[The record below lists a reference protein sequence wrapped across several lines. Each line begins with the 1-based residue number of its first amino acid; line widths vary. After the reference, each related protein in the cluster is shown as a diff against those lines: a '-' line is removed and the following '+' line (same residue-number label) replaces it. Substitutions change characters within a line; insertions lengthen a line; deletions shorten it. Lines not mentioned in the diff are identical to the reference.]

1 MLKGKISP
9 SLMCADFTDIKSTL
23 DCFAE
28 SGIEYLHIDIMDGQ
42 FVPNITLSDC
52 VVQSLRNYTRI
63 PFDYHLMIDDPENK
77 LDWFSFKDNDLV
89 SVHYEST
96 RHVQRAL
103 TKIRERGALA
113 GLALNPATPLEN
125 LRYVLDDIDFLL
137 IMTVNPGYAGQ
148 KIVRQTLQK
157 IEDARTYLDGR
168 GKSDVMIEV
177 DGCVSIENAAIMRQ
191 KGADLF
197 VAGTSSIF
205 HKDKQMNEQIKKLR
219 EAIKDA

>member
-9 SLMCADFTDIKSTL
+9 SLMCADFTEIKSTL

-42 FVPNITLSDC
+42 FVPNIMLSDC

-96 RHVQRAL
+96 RHIQRAL

-168 GKSDVMIEV
+168 GKSDVMLEV

-205 HKDKQMNEQIKKLR
+205 HKDKQMHEQIKKLR